1 MVAGSLEGLSAGEI
15 IGVRAVQPSLFP
27 FASAGLLN
35 GSRPSYGPS
44 QFPKASYY
52 GNYANYYSGQ
62 IHQIIK
68 GYLLRTQFIYPL
80 FKANPAGRKRQSVKI
95 LLG

>member
-15 IGVRAVQPSLFP
+15 IGVRAVQPSLFH

-35 GSRPSYGPS
+35 GPRPSYGPS
-44 QFPKASYY
+44 QFPKASYN
-52 GNYANYYSGQ
+52 GNYANYYFGQ
-62 IHQIIK
+62 MHQIIK

-80 FKANPAGRKRQSVKI
+80 LKLTLQGESDNR
-95 LLG
+95 